1 MNALIFAAGLI
12 LGGIFTHLWDVDAVA
27 QARADLAGLKGQHS
41 EQLAK
46 EREIALKRLLAAE
59 AHADQ
64 LQAALGDTEQ
74 RLSDK
79 QKEIQREITRTTTGR
94 VCLDGRTVGLLNSGA
109 ADGTATMPAPA
120 SKPAAEDAAVAT
132 DTDVATWAN
141 QAIEQYNACRA
152 RLGTL
157 IDWFLPASSAPIN
170 PIEQHDD

>member
-1 MNALIFAAGLI
+1 MNALILAAGLI
-12 LGGIFTHLWDVDAVA
+12 LGGICTHLWDTDAIA
-27 QARADLAGLKGQHS
+27 QARAELAGLKGQHS
-41 EQLAK
+41 E
-46 EREIALKRLLAAE
+46 EIATERAAALRRLLAAE
-59 AHADQ
+59 AHADK
-64 LQAALGDTEQ
+64 LQVALGDTER

-79 QKEIQREITRTTTGR
+79 QKEIQREITRNTTGR
-94 VCLDGRTVGLLNSGA
+94 SCLDGRTVGLLNSAA